1 MRDIKFRVW
10 DTEHEEWCGADVQLL
25 RGDGDFVTAMSGKDG
40 ILEDPT
46 GYSIRP
52 DDTRRFD
59 VQLFT
64 GLKDN
69 NGKEIYEGDIVS
81 WESDYGDEG
90 ISQVIWGD
98 GTSDNSYPAFDLD
111 PSSDEEINSL
121 CSLTIAGTI
130 EVIGNIYENPELLEG
145 PK

>member
-1 MRDIKFRVW
+1 MRDIKFRAW
-10 DTEHEEWCGADVQLL
+10 DREFERWCKFSFQFLANGEANPLL
-25 RGDGDFVTAMSGKDG
+25 PRLDSWC
-40 ILEDPT
+40 E
-46 GYSIRP
+46 Y
-52 DDTRRFD
+52 
-59 VQLFT
+59 T
-64 GLKDN
+64 GLKDK

-90 ISQVIWGD
+90 VSKVIWGD